1 MRRLLKMYR
10 KTIYSRYKSVHG
22 FMYWEIRRKINNQV
36 VLHGIDR
43 KVLTGQRLEF
53 NSSTEGISYV
63 PEFDYQLSKGQRN
76 V

>member
-10 KTIYSRYKSVHG
+10 RTIYSRYKSIHG
-22 FMYWEIRRKINNQV
+22 FQYWEIRSKKTNQIK
-36 VLHGIDR
+36 LKGIDR

-63 PEFDYQLSKGQRN
+63 PEFEYQLSSGIKQ
-76 V
+76 